1 MRYRS
6 LTVETA
12 PAVEPVTLTEA
23 KQHLRVD
30 IADDDTYI
38 EALIVAARQYAEEYL
53 DRALISQQ
61 LAMRMDTFP
70 YEFELPRPPM
80 ATSGTL
86 TTTAVTYALDPGSAS
101 TAVPT
106 TTTLSTSSYRVDRDD
121 TPGRIRTVY
130 NGTWPSHLSDPNA
143 VTVTWWAGYGCK
155 HQRRAA
161 SDPQRDSDDRRSPLR
176 EPPGGCRYRCCS
188 AGCSVWRKGFAQH
201 GQVGIV
207 PMILPGQL
215 RERVTVEQPGR
226 TTTTLGESQITW
238 STFATRWASVEGVS
252 SREALQYGQQ
262 QIEITHKV
270 RMRYLDG
277 LTHEMRLQW
286 RSRTLDV
293 VSVLEY
299 ANRSEHVLICQEQV
313 A

>member
-30 IADDDTYI
+30 IDDDDTYI

-61 LAMRMDTFP
+61 LAVRMDTFP

-106 TTTLSTSSYRVDRDD
+106 TTTLSTS
-121 TPGRIRTVY
+121 
-130 NGTWPSHLSDPNA
+130 
-143 VTVTWWAGYGCK
+143 
-155 HQRRAA
+155 Q
-161 SDPQRDSDDRRSPLR
+161 
-176 EPPGGCRYRCCS
+176 
-188 AGCSVWRKGFAQH
+188 
-201 GQVGIV
+201 
-207 PMILPGQL
+207 LP
-215 RERVTVEQPGR
+215 R
-226 TTTTLGESQITW
+226 
-238 STFATRWASVEGVS
+238 
-252 SREALQYGQQ
+252 
-262 QIEITHKV
+262 
-270 RMRYLDG
+270 
-277 LTHEMRLQW
+277 
-286 RSRTLDV
+286 
-293 VSVLEY
+293 
-299 ANRSEHVLICQEQV
+299 
-313 A
+313 

>member
-30 IADDDTYI
+30 IDDDDTYI

-61 LAMRMDTFP
+61 LAVRMDTFP

-106 TTTLSTSSYRVDRDD
+106 TTTLSTSQLPRRSRRHARTHPHGLQRHLAESPKRSKRSDRHVV
-121 TPGRIRTVY
+121 GRLR
-130 NGTWPSHLSDPNA
+130 LE
-143 VTVTWWAGYGCK
+143 

-161 SDPQRDSDDRRSPLR
+161 SDPQRDSDDRRPPLR
-176 EPPGGCRYRCCS
+176 TPPGGR
-188 AGCSVWRKGFAQH
+188 QH
-201 GQVGIV
+201 GQQRGAVWRQGSAQHSQVGEL
-207 PMILPGQL
+207 PMIRPGEM
-215 RERVTVEQPGR
+215 RERVTVQQASSSTNSIGESLLTWATLTTVWAAINGVRSTEALADGQQESRVTHRVRLRYIDGLKHTDRFLWRGR
-226 TTTTLGESQITW
+226 TLQI
-238 STFATRWASVEGVS
+238 VS
-252 SREALQYGQQ
+252 L
-262 QIEITHKV
+262 
-270 RMRYLDG
+270 
-277 LTHEMRLQW
+277 
-286 RSRTLDV
+286 
-293 VSVLEY
+293 LEY
-299 ANRSEHVLICQEQV
+299 ENRSEHVAVCEEV
-313 A
+313 E

>member
-30 IADDDTYI
+30 IDDDDTYI

-61 LAMRMDTFP
+61 LAVRMDTFP

-130 NGTWPSHLSDPNA
+130 NGTWPSHLSDPNS
-143 VTVTWWAGYGCK
+143 VTVTWWAGYGCEQLATCRK
-155 HQRRAA
+155 
-161 SDPQRDSDDRRSPLR
+161 RS
-176 EPPGGCRYRCCS
+176 
-188 AGCSVWRKGFAQH
+188 
-201 GQVGIV
+201 
-207 PMILPGQL
+207 
-215 RERVTVEQPGR
+215 
-226 TTTTLGESQITW
+226 
-238 STFATRWASVEGVS
+238 ATRF
-252 SREALQYGQQ
+252 
-262 QIEITHKV
+262 
-270 RMRYLDG
+270 
-277 LTHEMRLQW
+277 
-286 RSRTLDV
+286 
-293 VSVLEY
+293 
-299 ANRSEHVLICQEQV
+299 
-313 A
+313 

>member
-6 LTVETA
+6 LTVETP
-12 PAVEPVTLTEA
+12 PAIEPVTLAEA

-106 TTTLSTSSYRVDRDD
+106 TTTLSTSQYRVDRDD

-143 VTVTWWAGYGCK
+143 VTVTWWAGYGSSTSDVPQAIRNAMLMLVG
-155 HQRRAA
+155 HMYEQRLAVLTGSISKEVEFGVKA
-161 SDPQRDSDDRRSPLR
+161 LLNTAKWGS
-176 EPPGGCRYRCCS
+176 YR
-188 AGCSVWRKGFAQH
+188 
-201 GQVGIV
+201 
-207 PMILPGQL
+207 
-215 RERVTVEQPGR
+215 
-226 TTTTLGESQITW
+226 
-238 STFATRWASVEGVS
+238 
-252 SREALQYGQQ
+252 
-262 QIEITHKV
+262 
-270 RMRYLDG
+270 
-277 LTHEMRLQW
+277 
-286 RSRTLDV
+286 
-293 VSVLEY
+293 
-299 ANRSEHVLICQEQV
+299 
-313 A
+313 

>member
-30 IADDDTYI
+30 IDDDDTYI

-61 LAMRMDTFP
+61 LAVRMDTFP

-106 TTTLSTSSYRVDRDD
+106 TTTLSTSQYRVDRDD

-143 VTVTWWAGYGCK
+143 VTVTWWAGYGSST
-155 HQRRAA
+155 
-161 SDPQRDSDDRRSPLR
+161 SDVPQAMQRDSDDRRPPLR
-176 EPPGGCRYRCCS
+176 TPPGGR
-188 AGCSVWRKGFAQH
+188 QH
-201 GQVGIV
+201 GQQRGFVWRQGSAQHCQVGKL
-207 PMILPGQL
+207 PMIRPGEM
-215 RERVTVEQPGR
+215 RERVTVQQATTSTNSIGESLLTWATLTTVWAAINGVRSTEALADGQQESRVTHRVRLRYIDGLKHTDRFLWRGR
-226 TTTTLGESQITW
+226 TLQI
-238 STFATRWASVEGVS
+238 VS
-252 SREALQYGQQ
+252 L
-262 QIEITHKV
+262 
-270 RMRYLDG
+270 
-277 LTHEMRLQW
+277 
-286 RSRTLDV
+286 
-293 VSVLEY
+293 LEY
-299 ANRSEHVLICQEQV
+299 ENRSEHVAVCEEV
-313 A
+313 E

>member
-30 IADDDTYI
+30 IDDDDTYI

-61 LAMRMDTFP
+61 LAVRMDTFP

-106 TTTLSTSSYRVDRDD
+106 TTTLSTSQYRVDRDD

-143 VTVTWWAGYGCK
+143 VTVTWWGGYGSSTSDVPQAIRNAILMIVA
-155 HQRRAA
+155 HLYESRQAA
-161 SDPQRDSDDRRSPLR
+161 VATGAVPQDVPFGVKALLNTAKWGS
-176 EPPGGCRYRCCS
+176 YR
-188 AGCSVWRKGFAQH
+188 
-201 GQVGIV
+201 
-207 PMILPGQL
+207 
-215 RERVTVEQPGR
+215 
-226 TTTTLGESQITW
+226 
-238 STFATRWASVEGVS
+238 
-252 SREALQYGQQ
+252 
-262 QIEITHKV
+262 
-270 RMRYLDG
+270 
-277 LTHEMRLQW
+277 
-286 RSRTLDV
+286 
-293 VSVLEY
+293 
-299 ANRSEHVLICQEQV
+299 
-313 A
+313 